1 MRRDWILT
9 TLTAAALTLAFPP
22 FKLGFLAYWGVIPFL
37 ILLENK
43 SSRAAFR
50 WGYLVGLIFSVTTL
64 YWIGWTT
71 LPGAISTILVHPFYY
86 ALFAILLVPLR
97 RLQPNGYL
105 IAVPF
110 VWTALEYVKSIG
122 DLGFPWLMLGYTQTY
137 YLRLIQ
143 YASYTSVYGVSFWI
157 VSLNV
162 LLLALWRFRENKR
175 WVIGLSVILIL
186 FFISP
191 YLYSLAV
198 LPQTEEP
205 KEQIRIGMVQ
215 GNVDPYQKWE
225 KGFVEENFQIF
236 EALSRQLA
244 KGKPDVV
251 IWPETATPTWLLR
264 RPEHL
269 SRVRSLAA
277 EIGAP
282 ILTGV
287 PDYVFLSDK
296 EYRTFNAAALIYG
309 DGRPIPTY
317 AKMHLVP
324 FGERVPFEDDI
335 PFFRD
340 WIAKLEMGE
349 GNWSPGS
356 EIKLF
361 ELTGAPLASGST
373 QTRRLAA
380 VICFESIFPEEVAA
394 FVRKGADLL
403 VVITNDAW
411 FGRPSVP
418 FWLSGGIYQHAQIAV
433 FRAIENRI
441 SIARC
446 ANTGITMTIDPYGRV
461 HKRAPLFEPAVLDDV
476 LPLRQEITFLA
487 RHGLIFVHAVSII
500 ALALVSAAAL
510 QMRIRAK
517 RPQPQITVH
526 SKKISPMDK
535 RRSTDK
541 TITGK

>member
-9 TLTAAALTLAFPP
+9 VLSAGALTLAFPP

-37 ILLENK
+37 LLLESK
-43 SSRAAFR
+43 SAREAFR
-50 WGYLVGLIFSVTTL
+50 WGYLTGLIFSLATL
-64 YWIGWTT
+64 YWISWST
-71 LPGAISTILVHPFYY
+71 LPGAIFTILVHPFYY
-86 ALFAILLVPLR
+86 ALFAVLLVPLR
-97 RLQPNGYL
+97 RLHPNGYL

-110 VWTALEYVKSIG
+110 VWTAIEYAKSIG

-143 YASYTSVYGVSFWI
+143 YASYTSVYGVSFWV

-162 LLLALWRFRENKR
+162 LLLAMWRFRENKR
-175 WVIGLSVILIL
+175 WVIGLSVVLIL
-186 FFISP
+186 FFITP

-198 LPQTEEP
+198 MPQTEEP

-244 KGKPDVV
+244 KDKPAVV
-251 IWPETATPTWLLR
+251 IWPETATPTWLLH

-269 SRVRSLAA
+269 NRVRALAA

-282 ILTGV
+282 ILTGI
-287 PDYVFLSDK
+287 PDYVFLNDK
-296 EYRTFNAAALIYG
+296 DYRTFNAAALIYG

-335 PFFRD
+335 PFFHD

-361 ELTGAPLASGST
+361 ELSGTLANASAKT
-373 QTRRLAA
+373 IRLAA

-411 FGRPSVP
+411 FGRPYVP

-433 FRAIENRI
+433 FRAIENRL

-446 ANTGITMTIDPYGRV
+446 ANNGITMTIDAYGRV
-461 HKRAPLFEPAVLDDV
+461 HKRAPPFEQAVLTDV
-476 LPLRQEITFLA
+476 LPLRQETTFFT
-487 RHGLIFVHAVSII
+487 RHGHVYVHTVSVI
-500 ALALVSAAAL
+500 ALALVGVAAL
-510 QMRIRAK
+510 APRLRAK
-517 RPQPQITVH
+517 SGRGRPQMTV
-526 SKKISPMDK
+526 KQKSPVS
-535 RRSTDK
+535 RP
-541 TITGK
+541 